1 MNVLSYEV
9 SSRGAATRRASNPS
23 MLARASRP
31 SHIRHRLAP
40 RPRGAAL
47 GRKAACY
54 RRSRTSAIRS
64 GSMVRIGIFEPWY
77 RRIDNVT
84 FLSRSNRGTNMRS
97 RKSSPRTSHDAPTP
111 QHMHHANT
119 SSILN
124 VTASSETAVPRPRS
138 LHSGLSA
145 ASALTLL
152 PYRLRLYVPN
162 RIVRLQLQDGSR
174 PRPLPACWSPPLAT
188 PWADELRSAGRSPD
202 GPAVGTGRRRARTA
216 MQARPRRASRA

>member
-1 MNVLSYEV
+1 MNVLSYDEV
-9 SSRGAATRRASNPS
+9 SSRSSHASSLQPLHAGAS
-23 MLARASRP
+23 LAPIA
-31 SHIRHRLAP
+31 HRLAP

-47 GRKAACY
+47 GAEGRLLSPIAYA
-54 RRSRTSAIRS
+54 SDPIRQAWY
-64 GSMVRIGIFEPWY
+64 IGIFEPWY

-84 FLSRSNRGTNMRS
+84 FLSRSNRTKMRS

>member
-1 MNVLSYEV
+1 MKYP
-9 SSRGAATRRASNPS
+9 RAEQPRVEPPTPPCWREP
-23 MLARASRP
+23 RA
-31 SHIRHRLAP
+31 H
-40 RPRGAAL
+40 
-47 GRKAACY
+47 
-54 RRSRTSAIRS
+54 RTSARAPPAGRRPRRGRPLVIADRVHPIRS

-84 FLSRSNRGTNMRS
+84 FLSRSNRTNMRS

-202 GPAVGTGRRRARTA
+202 GPAVGTGPRRARTA

>member
-1 MNVLSYEV
+1 MKYP
-9 SSRGAATRRASNPS
+9 RAEQPRVEPPTPPCWREP
-23 MLARASRP
+23 RA
-31 SHIRHRLAP
+31 H
-40 RPRGAAL
+40 
-47 GRKAACY
+47 
-54 RRSRTSAIRS
+54 RTSARAPPAGRRPRSEGRLLSPIAYSDPIRQHA
-64 GSMVRIGIFEPWY
+64 VRIAIGIFEPWY

-84 FLSRSNRGTNMRS
+84 FLSRSNRTKMRS

>member
-1 MNVLSYEV
+1 MFRS
-9 SSRGAATRRASNPS
+9 
-23 MLARASRP
+23 
-31 SHIRHRLAP
+31 
-40 RPRGAAL
+40 
-47 GRKAACY
+47 
-54 RRSRTSAIRS
+54 RRSCTSDPAWYMMVSNRVSNESIR
-64 GSMVRIGIFEPWY
+64 
-77 RRIDNVT
+77 
-84 FLSRSNRGTNMRS
+84 FLSRSNRTKMPGVRRR
-97 RKSSPRTSHDAPTP
+97 RKSSTHPDRGRRTDSDNAT
-111 QHMHHANT
+111 HANT

-138 LHSGLSA
+138 LRSGLSSGLSA

-152 PYRLRLYVPN
+152 PYLLRLYVPN

-174 PRPLPACWSPPLAT
+174 PRPLPARWSPPLAT

>member
-31 SHIRHRLAP
+31 SHIGS
-40 RPRGAAL
+40 RPARGAPPSV
-47 GRKAACY
+47 GRPLVIAD
-54 RRSRTSAIRS
+54 RVHPIRS

-84 FLSRSNRGTNMRS
+84 FLSRSNRTNMRS

-162 RIVRLQLQDGSR
+162 RIVLLQLQDGSR
-174 PRPLPACWSPPLAT
+174 PRPLPARWSPPLAT